1 MTIAP
6 QHHLPEAANPL
17 VIHVMQA
24 ELFVDGLEDAQLL
37 VGSGD
42 MAALKV
48 QAQPA
53 GPWRGAAAP
62 DCSSCAAFV
71 VGVASYPAPFQ
82 LPVCRTDAE
91 DMAWLLHRK
100 GYNVTR
106 LVDPTHAQLWS
117 SFVRF
122 LEQLHCDTTVV
133 IHFAGHGVQLAGAN
147 YLVPVDGV
155 ELPSGGEGERA
166 VNTLVRALE
175 ILPKMACGWVGLLP
189 HWGGGGGQACPF
201 FWSVQAQG
209 MEWLGWGRGLCG
221 LYTRLHRW
229 EGGDATARTVSF
241 AMVHVHTWS
250 PWQVQSPL
258 NRCSV
263 SAPVCR

>member
-6 QHHLPEAANPL
+6 QHHLLEAANPL

-189 HWGGGGGQACPF
+189 HWGGGGVKPARFFGQFKPKG
-201 FWSVQAQG
+201 WSGWDGGEVCVGCTPVSTVGKGEMLQRAQ
-209 MEWLGWGRGLCG
+209 
-221 LYTRLHRW
+221 
-229 EGGDATARTVSF
+229 
-241 AMVHVHTWS
+241 
-250 PWQVQSPL
+250 
-258 NRCSV
+258 
-263 SAPVCR
+263 